1 LGKYDIGT
9 DETETIQLP
18 VSGIV
23 SGIVTDNRQNIWMTL
38 TQENSIVK
46 FDIDKN
52 DFETFEIPTEN
63 SRPLGLIYDE
73 DNNAI
78 WFTESIGKIGK
89 LDIQTGKITEF
100 PHQPSNNEES
110 LMQEPTALL
119 LDKETANIYIS
130 DHLGNSIF
138 SFNPL
143 LSEFEKYPLSDIN
156 GLAFGMVFDK
166 YNNLLIAQ
174 QISDTIAVLDPATG
188 KTINFDI
195 PTTGSLVQYL
205 TTDSKKDVW
214 FAEQKGDALAKVST
228 KFVPPPSSPSPST
241 DLQQPAATT
250 TDSQLDSVKNNQ
262 TTLSVNDIIQNTEIK
277 FNDIFGPIII
287 TSLVVSAIL
296 FTNSS
301 YRLDTNIKD
310 IEKLE
315 PRETKKRKIK

>member
-1 LGKYDIGT
+1 
-9 DETETIQLP
+9 
-18 VSGIV
+18 
-23 SGIVTDNRQNIWMTL
+23 MTL

-73 DNNAI
+73 EDNAI

-100 PHQPSNNEES
+100 PHQTSNNEES
-110 LMQEPTALL
+110 LMHEPTALL

-166 YNNLLIAQ
+166 YNNLFIAQ

-195 PTTGSLVQYL
+195 PTTGSL
-205 TTDSKKDVW
+205 
-214 FAEQKGDALAKVST
+214 AH
-228 KFVPPPSSPSPST
+228 
-241 DLQQPAATT
+241 
-250 TDSQLDSVKNNQ
+250 
-262 TTLSVNDIIQNTEIK
+262 I
-277 FNDIFGPIII
+277 
-287 TSLVVSAIL
+287 
-296 FTNSS
+296 
-301 YRLDTNIKD
+301 
-310 IEKLE
+310 
-315 PRETKKRKIK
+315 